1 MADESLS
8 NDHLQHM
15 LDLVKSTEEVDVL
28 KETCEW
34 LINELMK
41 QDVTEQ
47 IDAEPHEQT
56 EDRETYRNGYR
67 DRVLKTRVGALELRI
82 PKLRDGT
89 YYPDW
94 LLERQQP
101 AEQAVIGTVL
111 QAYIN
116 GVSTRKVTNLVEEMG
131 LEEMD
136 KSEVSRINQQL
147 DGKVKSFQTR
157 QFDQRFPYVY
167 LDGTVTK
174 VRENGQV
181 LNTTL
186 VVAVG
191 ISETGHREI
200 LGFDIGGTE
209 DEAFWMRFLKDLKQR
224 GLTGTR
230 LIISDAHVG
239 LRNAINTVFTG
250 TAWQRCLA
258 HYKNNIAVDVPSSLE
273 DEAKAWI
280 DSIVNVPNEEEARHQ
295 IDRAMS
301 WFEEHDASRAAKK
314 LHEEKD
320 DLLAHMRF
328 PKAHWKRL
336 RTINSVERLNR
347 EVKRR
352 FDVVGVF
359 PDRDAILRL
368 GGSYLMQQHDS
379 WISSKRY
386 FNEES
391 MQQLMENYE
400 ETKSNVVKIN

>member
-1 MADESLS
+1 MGTDSVS
-8 NDHLQHM
+8 KDHLERM
-15 LDLVKSTEEVDVL
+15 LQLVQSTDEVDVL

-34 LINELMK
+34 LVNELMK

-47 IDAEPHEQT
+47 IQAEPHEQT
-56 EDRETYRNGYR
+56 EDRKTHRNGYR
-67 DRVLKTRVGALELRI
+67 DRMLKTRVGSLELKI

-89 YYPDW
+89 YFPEW

-101 AEQAVIGTVL
+101 AEQALLGTVL

-131 LEEMD
+131 LDGMD
-136 KSEVSRINQQL
+136 KDEVSRINQQL
-147 DGKVKSFQTR
+147 DGKVHTFQSR
-157 QFDQRFPYVY
+157 RFDRRYPYVY

-174 VRENGQV
+174 VREDGQV
-181 LNTTL
+181 LPTTM

-191 ISETGHREI
+191 VSETGHREI

-209 DEAFWMRFLKDLKQR
+209 NEEFWMRFLKNLKQR
-224 GLTGTR
+224 GLKGPR

-250 TAWQRCLA
+250 AAWQRCLA
-258 HYKNNIAVDVPSSLE
+258 HYKNNIAVDVPSSRQ
-273 DEAKAWI
+273 DEAKDWI

-295 IDRAMS
+295 IQRAKQ
-301 WFEEHDASRAAKK
+301 WFEDHDAKRAAKK

-347 EVKRR
+347 EIKRR
-352 FDVVGVF
+352 FNVVGVF
-359 PDRDAILRL
+359 PNREAIVRL
-368 GGSYLMQQHDS
+368 GGSYLRQQHDT
-379 WISSKRY
+379 WISGKRY

-391 MQQLMENYE
+391 MKQLMENYE
-400 ETKSNVVKIN
+400 ETKSKVVKMN

>member
-379 WISSKRY
+379 WISGKRY